1 MNIDDAYM
9 MIYPLKMVTVLFA
22 TLVITGG
29 YIRNQS
35 QNVWK
40 NVGIR
45 GGKMT
50 GFTQLAMLTPCFKT
64 YCVTMFDKNNLC
76 ENHVFF
82 LGKKTHILKISND
95 SGMPIVWHISAI

>member
-22 TLVITGG
+22 TLVITG
-29 YIRNQS
+29 NQS

-50 GFTQLAMLTPCFKT
+50 DSHNLPC
-64 YCVTMFDKNNLC
+64 
-76 ENHVFF
+76 
-82 LGKKTHILKISND
+82 
-95 SGMPIVWHISAI
+95 